1 MIRLIPADVE
11 KFVTRKFDASERE
24 EALALLKAAT
34 IHDGSAP
41 DARLLRCAVVASGGS
56 ITRLRMELET
66 LKHDFRDV
74 IVEGE
79 YVPRGGGLVRVRDL
93 NEPIPDEA

>member
-1 MIRLIPADVE
+1 MTVIPTDVE
-11 KFVTRKFDASERE
+11 RFVARKFGASEQDE
-24 EALALLKAAT
+24 VLALLKDAT

-41 DARLLRCAVVASGGS
+41 EPRLVRCAVVASGGS
-56 ITRLRMELET
+56 IERLRMELET
-66 LKHDFRDV
+66 LKHDYRDV

-79 YVPRGGGLVRVRDL
+79 YVPSGGKLVRIRDL